1 MAVTLERLAEGIKR
15 ANAAGDV
22 ETVKKLG
29 TAYRQMQAGSGA
41 DMPPAGAKPGSREYA
56 DWALA
61 QARAGN
67 KLPQVSEAPE
77 FEAPKPNGL
86 MDKAFTAAGSFLE
99 GMPVIGSTAID
110 LAKKGRSAVQGMT
123 PEEVDAEYAAAKE
136 ANPITSVASGIGG
149 SIAALA
155 PLGATA
161 VGGRLLGMTGGTG
174 ARIGMGM
181 ASGGTIAGA
190 DTLTRGGDIGD
201 IAGSALLG
209 TALGGVLPA
218 IGGVARNVGQKLAQ
232 NKATTAA
239 IKGAP
244 GADDLKSAASDL
256 FKQVDASGVT
266 VDTPMFSGLVK
277 DLATKAKKMRI
288 NPNLDPKATGAFQE
302 LIGALDDVQ
311 KNGGALTV
319 SDLHTLR
326 QIAQRAAVSSEGRD
340 AMFSNLIVDGLDDFV
355 TKPGATVGGGA
366 GGKELKEA
374 IATWGRA
381 RRVGLVEEAIDKA
394 QNAAS
399 GFENG
404 LRVEFRKILNNKKL
418 RMQFDENELKEMARV
433 VQGTAASNLAKLLGK
448 FGFGPGANGLGGF
461 LGGTAGLT
469 FGGPV
474 GAVATAAAASGA
486 RKLSEKMTEAA
497 AERAA
502 KVVATPNIPKIRPSI
517 ASPEL
522 VAPAVLPLE
531 ATKKRQPIEIT
542 VTGGAL

>member
-29 TAYRQMQAGSGA
+29 AAYRKMQEGGGS
-41 DMPPAGAKPGSREYA
+41 DMPPVGAKPGSREYA
-56 DWALA
+56 DWAMA
-61 QARAGN
+61 QARAG
-67 KLPQVSEAPE
+67 KTLPQVSEAPE

-110 LAKKGRSAVQGMT
+110 LAKKGRAAVQGMT
-123 PEEVDAEYAAAKE
+123 PEEVTAEYAAAKE

-161 VGGRLLGMTGGTG
+161 IGGRLLGMTGGTG
-174 ARIGMGM
+174 ARIGMGA

-190 DTLTRGGDIGD
+190 DTLTRGGSGED
-201 IAGSALLG
+201 ALKSATLG
-209 TALGGVLPA
+209 TVLGGVLPA

-244 GADDLKSAASDL
+244 GADELKSAASGL

-381 RRVGLVEEAIDKA
+381 RRVGLVEEAITKA

-418 RMQFDENELKEMARV
+418 RMQFDETELKEMARV

-502 KVVATPNIPKIRPSI
+502 KVVATPNIPNIRPSI

>member
-1 MAVTLERLAEGIKR
+1 MATLEQLAEGIKR

-22 ETVKKLG
+22 ESVKKLG
-29 TAYRQMQAGSGA
+29 AAYRQMQGVTPGEVASPSQGFQDATANASGMGLTGKVSDLPSQRPSLGDEVMSFGRGIIEGIPIAG
-41 DMPPAGAKPGSREYA
+41 PTLA
-56 DWALA
+56 DWRRGLDANVSALA
-61 QARAGN
+61 TGGNADEIKANYEAADDELKGKTGGARTAG
-67 KLPQVSEAPE
+67 
-77 FEAPKPNGL
+77 GL
-86 MDKAFTAAGSFLE
+86 T
-99 GMPVIGSTAID
+99 
-110 LAKKGRSAVQGMT
+110 
-123 PEEVDAEYAAAKE
+123 
-136 ANPITSVASGIGG
+136 GG
-149 SIAALA
+149 VLSLAALGGT
-155 PLGATA
+155 PLGGT
-161 VGGRLLGMTGGTG
+161 LLGMTGSTG

-181 ASGGTIAGA
+181 TSGGVLSGA
-190 DTLTRGGDIGD
+190 DTLARGGSIED
-201 IAGSALLG
+201 AGKAALLG
-209 TALGGVLPA
+209 GVLGGVLPA
-218 IGGVARNVGQKLAQ
+218 VGGVARGVGQKMAQ
-232 NKATTAA
+232 NKAVTTA

-244 GADDLKSAASDL
+244 GADELKSAASNL

-311 KNGGALTV
+311 RTGGTLSV

-340 AMFSNLIVDGLDDFV
+340 AMFSNMIVDGLDDFV
-355 TKPGATVGGGA
+355 TKPGATIGGGA

-374 IATWGRA
+374 ISTWGKA
-381 RRVGLVEEAIDKA
+381 RRVGLVEDAISKA

-418 RMQFDENELKEMARV
+418 RGQFDQTELSEMARV
-433 VQGTAASNLAKLLGK
+433 VQGTAGANLAKLLGK

-469 FGGPV
+469 FGGPI
-474 GAVATAAAASGA
+474 GAVAATVGASGA
-486 RKLSEKMTEAA
+486 RKLSEKLTEAA

-502 KVVATPNIPKIRPSI
+502 KVVATPNIPQVAARNG
-517 ASPEL
+517 AEL
-522 VAPAVLPLE
+522 IAPAALPLE
-531 ATKKRQPIEIT
+531 VTKKRQPIEIT
-542 VTGGAL
+542 IGTRGL